1 MSSVSSSRVSPSAL
15 WTAPVIDF
23 GRAPSPQSGEGSR
36 EIVCVAP
43 DQRLMAAAFDTV
55 ETGVAV
61 GTARALFRIENLAAN
76 LVIGGGSSF
85 KMAQIN
91 AAWL

>member
-1 MSSVSSSRVSPSAL
+1 
-15 WTAPVIDF
+15 
-23 GRAPSPQSGEGSR
+23 
-36 EIVCVAP
+36 
-43 DQRLMAAAFDTV
+43 MAAAFDTV

-76 LVIGGGSSF
+76 LVICGGSSF
-85 KMAQIN
+85 KIAPIN